1 MLTVV
6 LPHRLSTHLAL
17 LSSTTQSLMT
27 TLSSPSDSTWHHDIV
42 TLCKMLDMSDHSFAN
57 ILYILSA
64 ALDSGHSLP
73 PNTTAPPP
81 YQLDHA
87 LMELDEDIFN
97 LRYIEHPEYCAFA
110 ATQMLSAVIR
120 EDLMLLVR

>member
-1 MLTVV
+1 
-6 LPHRLSTHLAL
+6 
-17 LSSTTQSLMT
+17 MT
-27 TLSSPSDSTWHHDIV
+27 PLSSPDNSTWHHDIV
-42 TLCKMLDMSDHSFAN
+42 TFCKMLDMSDHSFAN
-57 ILYILSA
+57 ILCILSA

-97 LRYIEHPEYCAFA
+97 LKYIEHPEYCAFA
-110 ATQMLSAVIR
+110 AAQMLSAVIR